1 MSARMAGRRTDC
13 VTGEVPVLMYHSI
26 ATGTTREFGR
36 FAVDPAEFAEQMDY
50 LDAAGYRTMTAADL
64 VGSRRGRPLPPRP
77 VVLTF
82 DDAYADFYS
91 AALPVLRDHD
101 FCATLYVPT
110 GYVGGTASF
119 LSGVGEGHRPVLSWQ
134 ALRDIAAAGAEVAA
148 HSHTHPQLD
157 RVPTAV
163 INDEVR
169 RSRCLL
175 EDNLGLA
182 VDGFAYPFGYWNRA
196 ARAAVAAAGFQYAVA
211 VAELMTTAHDDVLTL
226 PRLTVN
232 AGIGAAG
239 LARLLG
245 TRPTP
250 VSQQV
255 AATKRIIWRAMRGLM
270 PAVGG
275 DAREGWPP
283 RDGG

>member
-1 MSARMAGRRTDC
+1 MSAHLADRRTEC
-13 VTGEVPVLMYHSI
+13 VMGEVPVLMYHSI
-26 ATGTTREFGR
+26 AAGTTGEFAR
-36 FAVDPAEFAEQMDY
+36 FAVDPTEFAEQMDY

-91 AALPVLRDHD
+91 TALPVLREHD

-119 LSGVGEGHRPVLSWQ
+119 LSGLGEGHRPVLSWQ
-134 ALRDIAAAGAEVAA
+134 ALRDIAAAGVEMAA

-211 VAELMTTAHDDVLTL
+211 VAELMTTARDDVLTL

-232 AGIGAAG
+232 AGLGVAG

-250 VSQQV
+250 VRQQV
-255 AATKRIIWRAMRGLM
+255 AATKRIIWRAMRGLL

>member
-1 MSARMAGRRTDC
+1 MNAHLAGSRTEC

-26 ATGTTREFGR
+26 GAATTREFGR

-64 VGSRRGRPLPPRP
+64 AASRRGRPLPPRP

-91 AALPVLRDHD
+91 TALPVLRDHD

-119 LSGVGEGHRPVLSWQ
+119 LSGLGEGHRPVLSWQ
-134 ALRDIAAAGAEVAA
+134 ALRDIAAAEVEVAA

-157 RVPTAV
+157 RVPAAV

-182 VDGFAYPFGYWNRA
+182 VDGLLPGKVLASTGPPESTPPADTGTTPAPMPPAKAGEHSGCDA
-196 ARAAVAAAGFQYAVA
+196 A
-211 VAELMTTAHDDVLTL
+211 LMAQS
-226 PRLTVN
+226 P
-232 AGIGAAG
+232 
-239 LARLLG
+239 
-245 TRPTP
+245 
-250 VSQQV
+250 
-255 AATKRIIWRAMRGLM
+255 
-270 PAVGG
+270 
-275 DAREGWPP
+275 
-283 RDGG
+283 

>member
-1 MSARMAGRRTDC
+1 MSAHLAGKRTEC
-13 VTGEVPVLMYHSI
+13 VMGEVPVLMYHSI
-26 ATGTTREFGR
+26 AAGTTGEFAR
-36 FAVDPAEFAEQMDY
+36 FAVDPTEFAEQMDY
-50 LDAAGYRTMTAADL
+50 LDAAGYRTVTAADL
-64 VGSRRGRPLPPRP
+64 AGSRRGRPLPPRP

-82 DDAYADFYS
+82 DDAYTDFYS
-91 AALPVLRDHD
+91 TALPILREHD

-119 LSGVGEGHRPVLSWQ
+119 LSGLGEGHRPVLSWR
-134 ALRDIAAAGAEVAA
+134 ALRDIAAAGVEVAA

-196 ARAAVAAAGFQYAVA
+196 ARGAVAAAGFQYAVA
-211 VAELMTTAHDDVLTL
+211 VAELTTTARDDVLTL

-232 AGIGAAG
+232 AGLGVAG

-245 TRPTP
+245 TRPTL
-250 VSQQV
+250 VRQQV
-255 AATKRIIWRAMRGLM
+255 AATKRIIWRAMRGLL
-270 PAVGG
+270 PSVGG

>member
-1 MSARMAGRRTDC
+1 MSAHLAGRRTEC
-13 VTGEVPVLMYHSI
+13 VMGEVPVLMYHSI
-26 ATGTTREFGR
+26 AAGTTGEFGR
-36 FAVDPAEFAEQMDY
+36 FAVDPTEFAEQMDY
-50 LDAAGYRTMTAADL
+50 LDAAGYRTMTTADL
-64 VGSRRGRPLPPRP
+64 AGSRRGRPLPPRP

-91 AALPVLRDHD
+91 TALPVLREHD
-101 FCATLYVPT
+101 FSATLYVPT

-119 LSGVGEGHRPVLSWQ
+119 LSGLGEGHRPVLSWQ
-134 ALRDIAAAGAEVAA
+134 ALHDVAAAGVEVAA

-196 ARAAVAAAGFQYAVA
+196 ARGAVAAAGFRYAVA
-211 VAELMTTAHDDVLTL
+211 VAELMTTVRDDVLTL

-232 AGIGAAG
+232 AGIGVTG
-239 LARLLG
+239 PARLLG
-245 TRPTP
+245 THPTP
-250 VSQQV
+250 VDQRA

-270 PAVGG
+270 PGVGG
-275 DAREGWPP
+275 DPREGWPP